1 MYCTH
6 CGGVIDDNAMVC
18 PHCGCATVNYLRRAP
33 KKIPRRFN
41 VPAVVGIFLSVA
53 SAFMLVL
60 SLVNAN
66 FIFVGAAMAF
76 AGLVISIVG
85 CILTS
90 RYNSGVTLSVCGIM
104 VGCTAFALMFLISI
118 FVALL

>member
-53 SAFMLVL
+53 SAFLLVL
-60 SLVNAN
+60 SLVNAG
-66 FIFVGAAMAF
+66 FI
-76 AGLVISIVG
+76 
-85 CILTS
+85 
-90 RYNSGVTLSVCGIM
+90 NSGYVYFFSCFLSQ
-104 VGCTAFALMFLISI
+104 LIYASSPNREPGSPHK
-118 FVALL
+118 